1 MMRLL
6 FILLLIGLV
15 GLSSLRAETYSSWI
29 ASYSLTGDDA
39 AFDADPDN
47 DGLANGIEYA
57 LDALDP
63 TVPSMGSASLPVLA
77 FVRRTGAALGAWE
90 WAGTEVPTNGLNGVY
105 HTAIT
110 FRPRAG
116 VEGIRYVPQVSD
128 MSSLK
133 RWFDGRSA
141 VRSEMLAGGTVMSV
155 ALHQGQRH
163 QRFFMRLKV
172 VQDANVG
179 DSLSGF
185 AISGSGS
192 LALIVGP
199 LTSTPR
205 AISSSGSSTV
215 TTQDMTVTRTTG
227 ATTVT
232 DYTWQWT
239 PSPYNFGD
247 ATVTR
252 SSSNAAVINPHST
265 DSQRWTWA
273 GNGTA
278 RLTLTTATAA
288 YTADVTTSTATGAS
302 TDTWLS
308 DVSGSLRAHLVS
320 QIDSRLAG
328 KTASTAIPMWT
339 TRTPSTQTYTRA
351 AGCWGADIDL
361 TPYAAYDSSMPDTA
375 WGGHTLITPR
385 HVLGAQHHFGSGS
398 QTLHFV
404 KADGTCVVRT
414 ITAVT
419 YIPGT
424 DIRIGLL
431 DSDVPSGIAFA
442 RVLPTSWLN
451 KLPTLTTRRV
461 PAARITQLMQLTVT
475 DMWLSGITTHA
486 EPAAPARTDWY
497 RAAYSGDSG
506 TPGFLII
513 AGQMVLLNAA
523 YSPGG
528 GSGPFLTA
536 YHAEINTALTSLGG
550 GHQLTDVD
558 LSAFTTF

>member
-1 MMRLL
+1 MKLH
-6 FILLLIGLV
+6 FCFLISAFCFV
-15 GLSSLRAETYSSWI
+15 SVCRAETFATWI
-29 ASYSLTGDDA
+29 ASYSLTGGNA
-39 AFDADPDN
+39 AFAADPDN
-47 DGLANGIEYA
+47 DGLPNGIEYA
-57 LDALDP
+57 LDSLDP
-63 TVPSMGSASLPVLA
+63 TAPSMGSASLPALC
-77 FVRRTGAALGAWE
+77 FVRRTGSAIGDWE
-90 WAGTEVPTNGLNGVY
+90 WAGDAPPTNGLNGVY
-105 HTAIT
+105 HSAIT

-116 VEGIRYVPQVSD
+116 VEGIRYIPQVSD

-133 RWFDGRSA
+133 RWFDARSS

-155 ALHQGQRH
+155 ALHQAQRH

-185 AISGSGS
+185 TISGSGS

-215 TTQDMTVTRTTG
+215 TTQDMNVTRTTG

-232 DYTWQWT
+232 DYVWQWT

-247 ATVTR
+247 VTVTR
-252 SSSNAAVINPHST
+252 SSSNAAIITPHST
-265 DSQRWTWA
+265 DPQRWTWA

-339 TRTPSTQTYTRA
+339 TRTPATQTYVRA

-361 TPYAAYDSSMPDTA
+361 TPYAAHDSSMAGTA

-385 HVLGAQHHFGSGS
+385 HVIGANHYFGSGS

-414 ITAVT
+414 ITSIAT
-419 YIPGT
+419 ITGT
-424 DIRIGLL
+424 DINIGKL
-431 DSDVPSGIAFA
+431 DSDVPAGIGFA
-442 RVLPTSWLN
+442 RVLPAAWAA
-451 KLPTLTTRRV
+451 KLPTLTTRNV
-461 PAARITQLMQLTVT
+461 PAARITQNMQIIVT
-475 DMWLSGITTHA
+475 DLWRLSVMAGC
-486 EPAAPARTDWY
+486 EPATPARTDFY

-506 TPGFLII
+506 TPSFLVIND
-513 AGQMVLLNAA
+513 QMVLLCCL
-523 YSPGG
+523 YSGGG
-528 GSGPFLTA
+528 GSGPFVTN
-536 YHAEINTALTSLGG
+536 YRTEINAALTSLGG
-550 GHQLTDVD
+550 GYQLTDAD
-558 LSAFTTF
+558 LSGFTTF

>member
-6 FILLLIGLV
+6 FILLI
-15 GLSSLRAETYSSWI
+15 GLSSLRAESYTSWI

-39 AFDADPDN
+39 AFDADPDH

-57 LDALDP
+57 LDSLDP
-63 TVPSMGSASLPVLA
+63 TAPSMGSASLPALC
-77 FVRRTGAALGAWE
+77 FVRRTGTALGDWE
-90 WAGTEVPTNGLNGVY
+90 WAGDAPPTNGLNGVY
-105 HTAIT
+105 HSAIT

-116 VEGIRYVPQVSD
+116 VEGIRYIPQCSD

-133 RWFDGRSA
+133 RWFDARSA

-155 ALHQGQRH
+155 ALHQAQRH

-185 AISGSGS
+185 TISGSGS

-199 LTSTPR
+199 LTSIPR

-232 DYTWQWT
+232 DFVWQWT

-247 ATVTR
+247 VTVTR
-252 SSSNAAVINPHST
+252 SSSNAAVITPHST

-339 TRTPSTQTYTRA
+339 TRTPGTQTYVRA
-351 AGCWGADIDL
+351 AGCWGADVDL
-361 TPYAAYDSSMPDTA
+361 TPYAAYDSSLPDSA

-385 HVLGAQHHFGSGS
+385 HVLGASHHFGSGT

-404 KADGTCVVRT
+404 KTDGTCVVRT
-414 ITAVT
+414 ISAVT
-419 YIPGT
+419 YVPGT

-431 DSDVPSGIAFA
+431 DSAVPAGIAFA
-442 RVLPTSWLN
+442 RVLPTTWAT
-451 KLPTLTTRRV
+451 KLPTLATRPV
-461 PAARITQLMQLTVT
+461 PAVRITQSMQLVVN
-475 DMWLSGITTHA
+475 DLYRLGIMSDCG
-486 EPAAPARTDWY
+486 PAALARTDFY
-497 RAAYSGDSG
+497 RAAISGDSG
-506 TPGFLII
+506 TPSFLVIN
-513 AGQMVLLNAA
+513 GQMVLLCAL
-523 YSPGG
+523 YSGGG

-536 YHAEINTALTSLGG
+536 YHTEINTALTSLGG
-550 GHQLTDVD
+550 GYQLTDAN
-558 LSAFTTF
+558 LSGFTTF

>member
-1 MMRLL
+1 MKHFYFLL
-6 FILLLIGLV
+6 FYFCFC
-15 GLSSLRAETYSSWI
+15 SAQAETFSTWI
-29 ASYSLTGDDA
+29 ASYSLTGAAA

-47 DGLANGIEYA
+47 DGLPNGIEYA

-63 TVPSMGSASLPVLA
+63 TAPSMGAASLPVLA
-77 FVRRTGAALGAWE
+77 FVRRTGSSIGDWE
-90 WAGTEVPTNGLNGVY
+90 WAGAAPPTNGLNGVY

-110 FRPRAG
+110 FRPRPG

-128 MSSLK
+128 MSSLT
-133 RWFDGRSA
+133 RWFAGRSA

-172 VQDANVG
+172 IQDSNVG

-227 ATTVT
+227 ATMVT
-232 DYTWQWT
+232 DFVWQWT

-252 SSSNAAVINPHST
+252 SSSNAAILTPHST

-273 GNGTA
+273 GNGSA
-278 RLTLTTATAA
+278 RLTLTTATAS
-288 YTADVTTSTATGAS
+288 YTTDVTTSTATGAS

-328 KTASTAIPMWT
+328 KTAAAAIPMWT
-339 TRTPSTQTYTRA
+339 VRTPSTQSYTRA

-361 TPYAAYDSSMPDTA
+361 TPYAAYDSSMPSTE

-385 HVLGAQHHFGSGS
+385 HVLGAAHHFGSGT

-404 KADGTCVVRT
+404 KSDGTCVVRT
-414 ITAVT
+414 ITSTAYV
-419 YIPGT
+419 PGT
-424 DIRIGLL
+424 DIKIGLL
-431 DSDVPSGIAFA
+431 DLDVPAGIAFA
-442 RVLPTSWLN
+442 RVLPTTWAT
-451 KLPTLTTRRV
+451 KLPTLATRRV

-486 EPAAPARTDWY
+486 EPAALARTDWY

-513 AGQMVLLNAA
+513 NGAMVLLNAA

-528 GSGPFLTA
+528 GSGPFTSA
-536 YHAEINTALTSLGG
+536 YHDEINTALTSLGG
-550 GHQLTDVD
+550 GYQLTDVD
-558 LSAFTTF
+558 LSGFTTF